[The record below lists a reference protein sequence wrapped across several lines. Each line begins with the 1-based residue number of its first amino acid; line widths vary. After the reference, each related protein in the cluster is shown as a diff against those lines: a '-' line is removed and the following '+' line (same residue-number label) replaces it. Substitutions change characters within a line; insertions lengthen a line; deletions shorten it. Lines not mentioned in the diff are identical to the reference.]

1 MLQSRDLRADDL
13 NPYLPN
19 IFITDKITPGLVQIR
34 TAGTGINASLSMA
47 PRGMPL
53 SALFRTQAR
62 ATLATAVHG
71 TLDTPEVTRLTLQAA
86 RLFLPTITA
95 KMLLLPLLDDL
106 PEPSRIFGVLAS
118 NCDAADDRPRFEITQ
133 TQSYPLDLAAATPP
147 DQKRV
152 IANMARTKILWGHA
166 VTFNVGQCKTVTA
179 TSSTCGHRLPG
190 RKTVCSAENTA
201 RILIL

>member
-1 MLQSRDLRADDL
+1 MAPTKGQFLLLQSRDLRADDL

-19 IFITDKITPGLVQIR
+19 IFIADKIAPGLVQIR
-34 TAGTGINASLSMA
+34 TAGTGITASLGMD

-62 ATLATAVHG
+62 ATPATAVYG

-86 RLFLPTITA
+86 RPFMPIITA

-106 PEPSRIFGVLAS
+106 PEFSRIFGVLAS
-118 NCDAADDRPRFEITQ
+118 YCDAADDRPRFKITQ
-133 TQSYPLDLAAATPP
+133 TQNYPLDFAAATQP

-152 IANMARTKILWGHA
+152 TANMARYQNTLGSRRDVQRWPMQDGDG
-166 VTFNVGQCKTVTA
+166 NVVHLRPP
-179 TSSTCGHRLPG
+179 TSRS
-190 RKTVCSAENTA
+190 
-201 RILIL
+201 